1 MYRTLTFAALVTI
14 AGCRTPALLPPAV
27 NLQKGPANSTLKNTV
42 PDTAQNQSAQN
53 SANHIGN
60 DSQGLTGLPGLAGD
74 FEVVPPPTTPREDWD
89 KWQEHGAPLPV
100 GAGDKNTMVVFV
112 DPDRRW
118 TPVYFA
124 YNQTVIGETERR
136 KLELFG
142 RYLLENTRY
151 QLLIEGH
158 CDERGSNAYN
168 RALGEN
174 RAIIV
179 RDYLVALGVDRNRI
193 QTLSYG
199 EDKPA
204 DTGTG
209 ERAHANNR
217 RAEFIVLSPQN

>member
-1 MYRTLTFAALVTI
+1 MYRTLTFAALATL
-14 AGCRTPALLPPAV
+14 AGCRTPALLPTAV
-27 NLQKGPANSTLKNTV
+27 NLQKAPAYSTLKNTV
-42 PDTAQNQSAQN
+42 PD
-53 SANHIGN
+53 SANNNADHIGN
-60 DSQGLTGLPGLAGD
+60 GSQGITGLPGLPGD
-74 FEVVPPPTTPREDWD
+74 FQVVPPPTTPREDWD

-142 RYLLENTRY
+142 RYLLENARY

-168 RALGEN
+168 RALGES

-209 ERAHANNR
+209 EDAHANNR

>member
-1 MYRTLTFAALVTI
+1 MYRTLTFAALLTI

-27 NLQKGPANSTLKNTV
+27 NLQKAPASSTLKNTV
-42 PDTAQNQSAQN
+42 PDTAQSQSDQN
-53 SANHIGN
+53 SANHIANG
-60 DSQGLTGLPGLAGD
+60 SQGLTALPGLAGD
-74 FEVVPPPTTPREDWD
+74 FEVIPPPTTPREDWD
-89 KWQEHGAPLPV
+89 KWMEHGAPLPV
-100 GAGDKNTMVVFV
+100 GADDKSAMVVYM

-118 TPVYFA
+118 TPIYFA

-179 RDYLVALGVDRNRI
+179 RDYLVALGVNRDRI

-209 ERAHANNR
+209 EGAHANNR